1 MGFDDSG
8 HISALEVKSWCLA
21 GWFKDIADN
30 DLAGLMSGLDQVR
43 LVLLTGAHLGC
54 SDPQQAMLS
63 QHAACQPMWTA
74 CASAMSLCRACQGAC
89 GL

>member
-8 HISALEVKSWCLA
+8 HISALEVNSWCLA

-43 LVLLTGAHLGC
+43 LVSLNGA
-54 SDPQQAMLS
+54 
-63 QHAACQPMWTA
+63 
-74 CASAMSLCRACQGAC
+74 
-89 GL
+89 

>member
-8 HISALEVKSWCLA
+8 HISALSVKSWCLA

-43 LVLLTGAHLGC
+43 LALLFAWRMTSTL
-54 SDPQQAMLS
+54 
-63 QHAACQPMWTA
+63 
-74 CASAMSLCRACQGAC
+74 
-89 GL
+89 